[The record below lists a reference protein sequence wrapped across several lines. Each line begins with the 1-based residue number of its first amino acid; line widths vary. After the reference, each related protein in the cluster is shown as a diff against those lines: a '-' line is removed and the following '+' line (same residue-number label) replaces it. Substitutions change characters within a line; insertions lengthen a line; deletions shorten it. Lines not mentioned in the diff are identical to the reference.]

1 MRLRLYFTNCLSAR
15 INACISNPKWDAYWL
30 FPTGPL
36 KRVIYTYGP
45 SGNINVILNEI
56 KCIVVQLY
64 KGQTKST
71 IRCSKRI
78 RIEKSIGNPQTYQYH
93 TNGYFSSDHRFTNV
107 RQIISNRGG
116 DQFQHNIQKDVS
128 LQRVSGD
135 KSTVLKLSEYT
146 NVYALQRQCLKLS
159 SEITVQKCQ
168 FYDLNHNNQQ
178 NWDLKFT
185 LNFYT
190 LIPIRKLPLFFDFTT
205 VAESDWIDI
214 FFGPNRLQTKM
225 DFISG
230 LTMLIGD
237 QVKQHVRIKREE
249 IIIIEYNLP
258 RNTSKQLKLEIN
270 ITMKVSIY
278 ICHGKFGLSPTRC
291 FCGVMDPV

>member
-1 MRLRLYFTNCLSAR
+1 MAR
-15 INACISNPKWDAYWL
+15 AYWL
-30 FPTGPL
+30 FQHWTLEKSNLCSYVAGP
-36 KRVIYTYGP
+36 
-45 SGNINVILNEI
+45 NIIVILNDIE
-56 KCIVVQLY
+56 CIVVYNCIKVKLNLTY
-64 KGQTKST
+64 DALKA
-71 IRCSKRI
+71 I

-93 TNGYFSSDHRFTNV
+93 VNGYFSSDHRFANV
-107 RQIISNRGG
+107 RQWVSNGG
-116 DQFQHNIQKDVS
+116 GEHFQHDIQKDVS

-135 KSTVLKLSEYT
+135 KSTVLKLSEYK
-146 NVYALQRQCLKLS
+146 NVYTLQRQCLKSS

-168 FYDLNHNNQQ
+168 FYDLTHNNKK
-178 NWDLKFT
+178 NWDLKFA

-230 LTMLIGD
+230 LAMLIGD

-249 IIIIEYNLP
+249 IMIIEYNLP

-291 FCGVMDPV
+291 FCRVMDLV